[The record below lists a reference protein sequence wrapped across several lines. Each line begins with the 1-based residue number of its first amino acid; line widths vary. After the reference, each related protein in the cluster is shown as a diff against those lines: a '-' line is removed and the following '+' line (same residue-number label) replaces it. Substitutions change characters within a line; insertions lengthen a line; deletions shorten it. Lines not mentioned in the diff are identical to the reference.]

1 MMDGQKKDSLYFY
14 FKKTIDAEV
23 DKRVKALEEEIA
35 SLKQQAQVSI
45 EKELKEE
52 QDNII
57 NIKKSD
63 LEREYQLKLASYQRK
78 LDLEVMNHRQKLL
91 EEIFDRLIN
100 EINIFVASKDYEK
113 WFKKRLSSYTL
124 ADYHKIA
131 IDKSDKVAAKI
142 IKDTNLEL
150 ILEDNLIGGFVIY
163 SKDEKTLSDESLKN
177 RISES
182 HAWFYDNAAWFNE
195 GEVK

>member
-52 QDNII
+52 QDNIV

>member
-150 ILEDNLIGGFVIY
+150 VLEDNLIGGFVIY

>member
-1 MMDGQKKDSLYFY
+1 MDGQKKDSLYFY

-78 LDLEVMNHRQKLL
+78 LDLEVMDHRQKLL
-91 EEIFDRLIN
+91 EEIFNRLIN
-100 EINIFVASKDYEK
+100 EINVFVASKDYEK
-113 WFKKRLSSYTL
+113 WFKQSLSGYKL
-124 ADYHKIA
+124 ADYRKIA
-131 IDKSDKVAAKI
+131 IDKNDKVAAKI
-142 IKDTNLEL
+142 IKDTDLEL
-150 ILEDNLIGGFVIY
+150 VLEDNLIGGFIIY

-177 RISES
+177 RINES

-195 GEVK
+195 GEEK

>member
-150 ILEDNLIGGFVIY
+150 VLEDNLVGGFVIY

-195 GEVK
+195 GE

>member
-131 IDKSDKVAAKI
+131 IDKSDKVAAKM

-150 ILEDNLIGGFVIY
+150 VLEDNLIGGFVIY

>member
-150 ILEDNLIGGFVIY
+150 VLEDNLIGGFVIY

-195 GEVK
+195 GE

>member
-124 ADYHKIA
+124 ADYRKIA

-150 ILEDNLIGGFVIY
+150 VLEDNLIGGFVIY

>member
-52 QDNII
+52 QDNIV

-150 ILEDNLIGGFVIY
+150 VLEDNLIGGFVIY

>member
-150 ILEDNLIGGFVIY
+150 VLEDNLVGGFVIY

>member
-150 ILEDNLIGGFVIY
+150 VLEDNLIGGFVIY

-195 GEVK
+195 GEAK

>member
-1 MMDGQKKDSLYFY
+1 
-14 FKKTIDAEV
+14 
-23 DKRVKALEEEIA
+23 
-35 SLKQQAQVSI
+35 
-45 EKELKEE
+45 
-52 QDNII
+52 
-57 NIKKSD
+57 
-63 LEREYQLKLASYQRK
+63 
-78 LDLEVMNHRQKLL
+78 MNHRQKLL

-150 ILEDNLIGGFVIY
+150 VLEDNLVGGFVIY

>member
-52 QDNII
+52 QDNIV

-124 ADYHKIA
+124 ADYRKIA

-150 ILEDNLIGGFVIY
+150 VLEDNLIGGFVIY

>member
-113 WFKKRLSSYTL
+113 WFKKRLSNYTL

-150 ILEDNLIGGFVIY
+150 VLEDNLIGGFVIY

>member
-1 MMDGQKKDSLYFY
+1 MDGQKKDSLYFY

-150 ILEDNLIGGFVIY
+150 VLEDNLIGGFVIY